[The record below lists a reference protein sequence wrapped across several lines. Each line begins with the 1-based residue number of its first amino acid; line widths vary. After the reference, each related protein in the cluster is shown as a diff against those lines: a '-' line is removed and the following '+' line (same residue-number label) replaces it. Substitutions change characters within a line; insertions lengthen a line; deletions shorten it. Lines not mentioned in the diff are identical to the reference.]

1 MTARLALATITALA
15 MATPALADPCNA
27 PVSGY
32 REGQVI
38 TGPVVYAG
46 DGDSLC
52 LMLGRDPSEW
62 LEIRTSDWSAPEL
75 SEPGGRVAKRV
86 MDGLIGRKAVCAVQ
100 RGKSG
105 RLTSYD
111 RLFASCRVE
120 GVPVGIWM
128 RAAGISEG
136 GR

>member
-1 MTARLALATITALA
+1 MTARLALATITLTL
-15 MATPALADPCNA
+15 MATPALADPCTA

-38 TGPVVYAG
+38 TGPVVHGIDG
-46 DGDSLC
+46 DGFC

-75 SEPGGRVAKRV
+75 SEPGGKAAKRV
-86 MDGLIGRKAVCAVQ
+86 MDGLIGRKAVCTVQ
-100 RGKSG
+100 RGRNGATRSF
-105 RLTSYD
+105 D
-111 RLFASCRVE
+111 RVIASCRVE
-120 GVPVGIWM
+120 GVPVGVIM
-128 RAAGISEG
+128 RTAGISEG